1 MEAVLQM
8 VGAVLTVASLVF
20 MGFGVVGMFR
30 FRDFYSR
37 ILITSKVE
45 TVGFLTLMFGVM
57 AHGGISAFTLKVVLI
72 GLMGIIT
79 NPLSTHAIA
88 RSAYHSGYR
97 IEREDRADG

>member
-1 MEAVLQM
+1 MGELFGVL
-8 VGAVLTVASLVF
+8 GAMLTVVSLVF

-45 TVGFLTLMFGVM
+45 TVGFLTLVFGVI
-57 AHGGISAFTLKVVLI
+57 AHSGFSAFALKVVLI

-79 NPLSTHAIA
+79 TPLSTHAIA
-88 RSAYHSGYR
+88 RSAYNSGYR
-97 IEREDRADG
+97 IGREDGTDG